1 MNKSI
6 NVRSEEFKSNLYS
19 LINNSGLPISNVY
32 FIFQLVAQEL
42 ENTYYGTLNTELEEK
57 NDDPNVNQNEMPEE
71 ITSKEDI
78 ENEAE

>member
-71 ITSKEDI
+71 ITSKEGI

>member
-6 NVRSEEFKSNLYS
+6 NVKSEEFKSNLYS
-19 LINNSGLPISNVY
+19 LVNNSGLPIANVY

-42 ENTYYGTLNTELEEK
+42 ENTYYGTLNAELEEK
-57 NDDPNVNQNEMPEE
+57 NDDPDVDQNEMPEE

-78 ENEAE
+78 EDEAE